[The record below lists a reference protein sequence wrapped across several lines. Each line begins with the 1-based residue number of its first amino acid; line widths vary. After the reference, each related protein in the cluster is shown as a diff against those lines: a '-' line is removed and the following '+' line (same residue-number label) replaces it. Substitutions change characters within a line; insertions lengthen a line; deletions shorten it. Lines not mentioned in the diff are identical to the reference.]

1 MSTTPL
7 TDSLA
12 RCLPPTS
19 VEVRLD
25 LERIKREAKKM
36 RKESNGSKTHTQCL
50 EEIARRLGFRT
61 YAALKVKADEH
72 S

>member
-7 TDSLA
+7 TDSPA
-12 RCLPPTS
+12 RCSPPTS
-19 VEVRLD
+19 VEAKPN

-36 RKESNGSKTHTQCL
+36 RKESNGTKTHMQCL
-50 EEIARRLGFRT
+50 EEIARRLGFES
-61 YAALKVKADEH
+61 YNALKVKADEH